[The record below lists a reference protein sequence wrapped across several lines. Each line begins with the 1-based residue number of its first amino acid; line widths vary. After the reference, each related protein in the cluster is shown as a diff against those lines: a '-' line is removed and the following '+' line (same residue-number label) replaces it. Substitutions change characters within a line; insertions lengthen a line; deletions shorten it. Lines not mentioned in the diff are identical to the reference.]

1 MKFGSIEAILTQD
14 KYRDKL
20 EDIEGFMKMVG
31 NARDVFGKAPP
42 IPEGLNL
49 EQGVYDEKE
58 VEDWLK
64 DTHGVM
70 FMSAEQVAE
79 NAEGEESQEWP
90 VRPGQQDPAGVEEW
104 DETWDQVV
112 VDEPTLTNED
122 LPPR

>member
-1 MKFGSIEAILTQD
+1 MKFGSIEAILAQD

-20 EDIEGFMKMVG
+20 EDIEGFMKMVS

-42 IPEGLNL
+42 IPEGLSL

-58 VEDWLK
+58 VEDWLR

-79 NAEGEESQEWP
+79 IAEGEKPQEWA
-90 VRPGQQDPAGVEEW
+90 VDPGEQDTARVEEW

-112 VDEPTLTNED
+112 VDEPTPTDED